1 MPGKQVAAAE
11 EIGTTEPVFLRKAE
25 QFFQYLTSLRH
36 GDGFLLMSIMTIV
49 WTTPLA
55 MPSPQSALSVLSS
68 HDIKLIAF
76 CNRIAGGQSISETSP
91 EREEMRHEHS

>member
-11 EIGTTEPVFLRKAE
+11 EIGTTEPVLPRKAE

-76 CNRIAGGQSISETSP
+76 CNRIAGDQLDIRNGRQ
-91 EREEMRHEHS
+91 REEMRHEHS